1 MGFTRRNDASQPRIH
16 PAPPQRNRLF
26 GKKRLGV
33 GKSHTVHFMLL
44 APNYIFFFNPRPT
57 HCTCVTRY
65 GEVSAPFAPKTS
77 KLANISKNCQTN
89 AWNRSVG

>member
-1 MGFTRRNDASQPRIH
+1 MCGSFLIFVFFCYRGGGAVGFTRRNDASQPRIH

-44 APNYIFFFNPRPT
+44 APNYVFFFK
-57 HCTCVTRY
+57 
-65 GEVSAPFAPKTS
+65 STS
-77 KLANISKNCQTN
+77 NTLYLRHEA
-89 AWNRSVG
+89 R